1 MSQVFLMTANYSRV
15 VATVGLRRLT
25 GHYSSLLFT
34 PLLLVT
40 CLALV
45 TPWLLAQVLAP
56 LLLTLLSLLVLGFK
70 IWFRSTQVDLCVNT
84 RYMCTILICV
94 YPGAPGAGEQPGHGL
109 C

>member
-1 MSQVFLMTANYSRV
+1 MTANYSRV
-15 VATVGLRRLT
+15 VATVGLGRLT

-40 CLALV
+40 CLALLA
-45 TPWLLAQVLAP
+45 PWLLAQVLAP

-70 IWFRSTQVDLCVNT
+70 IWFRSTQVKLCVT
-84 RYMCTILICV
+84 EILCAILIGV
-94 YPGAPGAGEQPGHGL
+94 YTGAPGAGEHPGHGL

>member
-1 MSQVFLMTANYSRV
+1 MMTANYSRV

-40 CLALV
+40 CLALLA
-45 TPWLLAQVLAP
+45 PWLLTQALAP
-56 LLLTLLSLLVLGFK
+56 FLPALLSLLVLTFK
-70 IWFRSTQVDLCVNT
+70 IWFRSTQVKLACGQHPKCAPLT
-84 RYMCTILICV
+84 GQ
-94 YPGAPGAGEQPGHGL
+94 YPGAPGAGEHPGHGL